1 MIIQV
6 EIKNIYGKELVY
18 PLNFVNELYTLTGNK
33 TLSHRQIEALKVL
46 GFIFEIKQNTTVL

>member
-6 EIKNIYGKELVY
+6 KIKNIYGKDLFY

-33 TLSHRQIEALKVL
+33 TLSHRQIEALKAI
-46 GFIFEIKQNTTVL
+46 GFTFEIKQNTTVL